1 MQATTQPDYL
11 SVPRRALDVEDYI
24 DILRRHWTWIVG
36 PTFAGLVVSVVVA
49 FLWPDTYISYA
60 VMRITPSQVSDRI
73 VPTNFNLRM
82 AERLNTMLQDVT
94 SRSKLIDMIKKFN
107 LYPQEQ
113 AKRPLEDI
121 VEDMRNKVKINVLE
135 TQQRGPGERAAG
147 SAFHIAYSYTSKGDA
162 QKVVGEIVNAFM
174 SQNIVDRRA
183 KSRITTEFL
192 SEEVK
197 TAKTE
202 LEKIEGELTSFKVRY
217 AGSLPDE
224 LQSNLQLQ
232 HSYQQ
237 QLATVQEI
245 LNRNQQSKMMLETNL
260 QNLRAQQN
268 ALTMITETETTVA
281 ATARDDRL
289 LEAERRVSEAESQL
303 SGLRE
308 QLKEGHPDLRSAV
321 ARVETIKKERDR
333 LAALDVKEK
342 AKPAPAVVVKKSVNP
357 QAVRTQADID
367 AQMKSTKA
375 SIEGLNLDSA
385 ERVKMQSSLME
396 SLKGVNSRIQSNPLT
411 AGEYAKLSRDYS
423 LAKQHYDELNSKKSN
438 SEVANRL
445 EDRSAGE
452 NLEVLDPP
460 SLPLKPSEPNRFLIV
475 GAGVGIGLILGLF
488 LAGAQ
493 EVKNTTMKGL
503 KDVRAYSTLTI
514 LSSIPLLE
522 NALLVRRKRRL
533 TWLAWS
539 SATIIG
545 VVIMSGSVYY
555 YYWGH

>member
-11 SVPRRALDVEDYI
+11 SVPRRALDVEDYV

-36 PTFAGLVVSVVVA
+36 PAFAGLVVSVVVA
-49 FLWPDTYISYA
+49 FLWPNTYISYA

-113 AKRPLEDI
+113 AKRPLEDV
-121 VEDMRNKVKINVLE
+121 VEDMRSKVKINVVE
-135 TQQRGPGERAAG
+135 AQRAPGERTAG
-147 SAFHIAYSYTSKGDA
+147 SAFHISFSYPSRTDA

-197 TAKTE
+197 TAKAE
-202 LEKIEGELTSFKVRY
+202 LEKIEGELTSFKVHY

-232 HSYQQ
+232 QSYQQ
-237 QLATVQEI
+237 QLGALQEI
-245 LNRNQQSKMMLETNL
+245 LNRNQQNKMMLETNL

-268 ALTMITETETTVA
+268 AVTVVTETETAVA
-281 ATARDDRL
+281 GPPRNERL
-289 LEAERRVSEAESQL
+289 MEMERRVTEAESQL
-303 SGLRE
+303 NAMRE
-308 QLKEGHPDLRSAV
+308 QLKENHPDLRTATL
-321 ARVETIKKERDR
+321 RVETIKKERDR
-333 LAALDVKEK
+333 LAAQDAKDA
-342 AKPAPAVVVKKSVNP
+342 AKPVAAAIVKKSINP
-357 QAVRTQADID
+357 QAVRTQADIE

-375 SIEGLNLDSA
+375 SIEGLNIDSA
-385 ERVKMQSSLME
+385 DRVKMQSTLME
-396 SLKGVNSRIQSNPLT
+396 ALKSVNGRIQSNPLT
-411 AGEYAKLSRDYS
+411 AGEYAKLTRDYG

-460 SLPLKPSEPNRFLIV
+460 SLPLKPSEPNRLLIV
-475 GAGVGIGLILGLF
+475 GAGVGIGLLLGLF

-545 VVIMSGSVYY
+545 VVVMSGSVYY